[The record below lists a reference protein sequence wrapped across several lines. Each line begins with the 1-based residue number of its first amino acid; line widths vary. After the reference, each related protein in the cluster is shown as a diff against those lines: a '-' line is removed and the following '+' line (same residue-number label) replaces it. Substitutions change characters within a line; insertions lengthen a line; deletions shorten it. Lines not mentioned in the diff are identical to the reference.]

1 MEASEP
7 PKHEHFTIRG
17 FVADMRKK
25 DLKTCYPFALQGD
38 DVDPVKYQ
46 LPPLSVPEF
55 RWWQCS
61 SCVPNAE
68 TKTTTKEMVLATT
81 HSRDNTDAEGED
93 SDQSK
98 INKTLSLCSGDF
110 TCSKGKADIRDIEAR
125 NSLHMPEVNL
135 QQVLKTLNNTPVD
148 EPVTVSYGRDGPL
161 SASANRRKPKL
172 RSLADILVEERPQ
185 TSSIRR
191 TRSASSSGMKVAS
204 TEMESVLVPQHQV
217 DVPAGLAE
225 AERKRKISL
234 REDTEPLLSVF
245 PRAFAKRTKGL
256 VLDPKKVKAID
267 ANKKMRHTRR
277 DNEIAQMGEPL
288 LPNNM
293 SSASLQ
299 EQTQKIGAVDDPL
312 LHPRRSIFGNFNGGG
327 TMELGLSLNSFKDP
341 VGDHNDQSS
350 SRKRRYIPD
359 LNVEIPEMADMEE
372 EQQFTTLPKERSFPL
387 QKTVNASASASA
399 FRSYKTG
406 KRITYPG
413 NKDNNAELGASD
425 DIPMEIVEM
434 LAKNLHERQRGNL
447 RRRDT
452 TEIYPPAAAF
462 PLPSSIS
469 VSNGNMGVQ
478 PNKYQMDMRKLRQ
491 SERPSITAGAKS
503 TTWEEMLD
511 SRTQRRPI
519 LPSPVSFLD
528 KLRSADAKGKKVVT
542 DVAELREEGRGIG
555 SSDPY
560 QSEKIPAMKLLSL
573 MEQRV
578 NKPDPSYKV
587 GKPLSPCKHHP
598 RLNGKENLMSFLH
611 FPENG
616 SSSSLRV
623 TQDEARSSKGN
634 EEALGECI
642 LNRNP
647 ADFSIPQVGNEFTIT
662 ANDLERGT
670 KTNGLKGKSRLGNVE
685 GRKRGRKP
693 RRKRV

>member
-7 PKHEHFTIRG
+7 PKHEHFSIRG

-25 DLKTCYPFALQGD
+25 DLKTCYPFAPQGN
-38 DVDPVKYQ
+38 DVDPVNYQ

-61 SCVPNAE
+61 SCIPNAE
-68 TKTTTKEMVLATT
+68 TKTTTKEMVVATT
-81 HSRDNTDAEGED
+81 HGRDNTEGED

-98 INKTLSLCSGDF
+98 INKTLNLCSSDF

-125 NSLHMPEVNL
+125 NSLHMSEVNL
-135 QQVLKTLNNTPVD
+135 QQVFKRLNNTPVE
-148 EPVTVSYGRDGPL
+148 EPGTVSYGRDGPL
-161 SASANRRKPKL
+161 SALASRRKPKL
-172 RSLADILVEERPQ
+172 RSLADILVEERTQ
-185 TSSIRR
+185 TSSIPR

-217 DVPAGLAE
+217 DVPASLAE

-234 REDTEPLLSVF
+234 REDTEPLLSIF
-245 PRAFAKRTKGL
+245 PRAFAKRTKGI

-277 DNEIAQMGEPL
+277 DNEMAQMGEPL
-288 LPNNM
+288 HPNNM

-312 LHPRRSIFGNFNGGG
+312 LHPRKSIFGNSNGGG

-341 VGDHNDQSS
+341 VGDHNVQSS

-372 EQQFTTLPKERSFPL
+372 EQQFTTLSKERSFPL
-387 QKTVNASASASA
+387 QKTHVNASASASA

-406 KRITYPG
+406 KRITDPG

-425 DIPMEIVEM
+425 DIPIEIVEL
-434 LAKNLHERQRGNL
+434 LAKSLHERERGNP

-452 TEIYPPAAAF
+452 TERHPSAAAF
-462 PLPSSIS
+462 PLPSSIN

-491 SERPSITAGAKS
+491 PECPSIMAGAKS

-511 SRTQRRPI
+511 SRAQKRPI

-528 KLRSADAKGKKVVT
+528 KWRSADGKGKKVAT
-542 DVAELREEGRGIG
+542 DVAELREDIG
-555 SSDPY
+555 SSDPS
-560 QSEKIPAMKLLSL
+560 QSDKIPAMQLLSL

-578 NKPDPSYKV
+578 KKSDPSYKV
-587 GKPLSPCKHHP
+587 GQPLSPCKYHP

-634 EEALGECI
+634 EEALGECT

-662 ANDLERGT
+662 SNDLKRGK
-670 KTNGLKGKSRLGNVE
+670 KTNGFKGKSRLGNVD

>member
-1 MEASEP
+1 MCHGSKRATKTRAFFYTCWCS
-7 PKHEHFTIRG
+7 G

-25 DLKTCYPFALQGD
+25 DLKTCYPFAPQGN
-38 DVDPVKYQ
+38 DVDPVNYQ

-68 TKTTTKEMVLATT
+68 TKTTTKEMAVATT
-81 HSRDNTDAEGED
+81 HRRDNTDAEGED

-98 INKTLSLCSGDF
+98 INKTLNLCSGDF

-135 QQVLKTLNNTPVD
+135 QQVFKRLNNTPVE
-148 EPVTVSYGRDGPL
+148 EPANVSYGRDGPL
-161 SASANRRKPKL
+161 SALASRRKPKL
-172 RSLADILVEERPQ
+172 RSLADILVEERTQ
-185 TSSIRR
+185 TSNIPR

-204 TEMESVLVPQHQV
+204 TEMELVLVPQHQV
-217 DVPAGLAE
+217 DVPAGRAE
-225 AERKRKISL
+225 AERKRKISP
-234 REDTEPLLSVF
+234 REDTEPLLSIF

-277 DNEIAQMGEPL
+277 DNERAQMGESL
-288 LPNNM
+288 HPNNM
-293 SSASLQ
+293 PSASLQ
-299 EQTQKIGAVDDPL
+299 EQTQKIGAVD
-312 LHPRRSIFGNFNGGG
+312 PRRSIFGNSNGGG

-372 EQQFTTLPKERSFPL
+372 EQQFTTLSKERSFPL
-387 QKTVNASASASA
+387 QKTHVNASA

-406 KRITYPG
+406 KRITDSG
-413 NKDNNAELGASD
+413 NRDNNAELGASD
-425 DIPMEIVEM
+425 DIPIEIVEL
-434 LAKNLHERQRGNL
+434 LANNLHERERGNP

-452 TEIYPPAAAF
+452 TKTYPSAAAL
-462 PLPSSIS
+462 PLPSSIN

-478 PNKYQMDMRKLRQ
+478 PNKYQRDMTKLRKPEC
-491 SERPSITAGAKS
+491 SSIMAGAKS

-511 SRTQRRPI
+511 SRAQKRPI

-528 KLRSADAKGKKVVT
+528 KWRSADAKGKKVVT
-542 DVAELREEGRGIG
+542 DVAELREEGN
-555 SSDPY
+555 
-560 QSEKIPAMKLLSL
+560 QSGTIPAMQLLSL

-578 NKPDPSYKV
+578 KKSDPSYKV
-587 GKPLSPCKHHP
+587 GQPLSPCKHHP
-598 RLNGKENLMSFLH
+598 PLNGKENLMSFLH
-611 FPENG
+611 FNENG

-623 TQDEARSSKGN
+623 TQDEARSSKSN
-634 EEALGECI
+634 EEALGECT

-647 ADFSIPQVGNEFTIT
+647 ADFSIPGVGNEFTIT
-662 ANDLERGT
+662 AKDLKRGK
-670 KTNGLKGKSRLGNVE
+670 KTNGLKGKSRLGNVD

-693 RRKRV
+693 RRKRA